1 MDENRFSKNAA
12 QLILVRGDMAEEV
25 ATNQSKKFARRG
37 SLKGVE
43 TWDGIVKAI
52 GEQRQSQHNSHIRR
66 V

>member
-12 QLILVRGDMAEEV
+12 QLILVHGDMAEEV